1 MTKINLSKESVSLY
15 IVIINGLTMLI
26 ITYFFQK
33 IETLNSEYLKIMD
46 NITVQMR
53 DFGVWMQEVKLDRH
67 TQDPRVIKLKVWM
80 FFMNILQRFAT
91 DENPMEIIDVTFSR
105 YTDKEVK
112 QILKMQEIQKKIN
125 SIRESLLA
133 KIFSDDVA
141 QSKTIEMKQWEE
153 KL

>member
-1 MTKINLSKESVSLY
+1 MAGCQNEFIKVPMTKINLTKESVSLY

-33 IETLNSEYLKIMD
+33 IETLNSEYLKIME

-80 FFMNILQRFAT
+80 FFMNIL
-91 DENPMEIIDVTFSR
+91 
-105 YTDKEVK
+105 
-112 QILKMQEIQKKIN
+112 
-125 SIRESLLA
+125 
-133 KIFSDDVA
+133 
-141 QSKTIEMKQWEE
+141 
-153 KL
+153 